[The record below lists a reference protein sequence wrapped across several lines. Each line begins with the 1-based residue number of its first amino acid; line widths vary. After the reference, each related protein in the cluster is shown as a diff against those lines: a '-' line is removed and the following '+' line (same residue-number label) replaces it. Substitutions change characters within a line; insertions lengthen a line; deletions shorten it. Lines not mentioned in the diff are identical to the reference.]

1 MARKSARNWE
11 PRADGGTQPIYISPK
26 ELKYR
31 WQCSRTQV
39 DRIARREGL
48 TRVLLGSGR
57 NGMVRYV
64 REEIES
70 LESRCR
76 VGT

>member
-1 MARKSARNWE
+1 MARTELSAAGRTE
-11 PRADGGTQPIYISPK
+11 PLYISPK
-26 ELKYR
+26 ELMHR
-31 WQCSRTQV
+31 WRCSRTQV

-64 REEIES
+64 RDEVEAFEG
-70 LESRCR
+70 ERR
-76 VGT
+76 VAG